1 MRIGILGGGG
11 PQSIFDNVRLEAV
24 ASDDGGND

>member
-1 MRIGILGGGG
+1 MRIGILGGGS
-11 PQSIFDNVRLEAV
+11 QSIFDNVRLEAV